1 MNLFVASGRVGSDA
15 EIRYTQTQMAVAG
28 FSVAVDYGYGERK
41 ETVWIKCTLWGKR
54 AEALSEYIRKGDM
67 ITVAGE
73 IKLDQWESK
82 GKSGANIALNVD
94 KVTLGG
100 AGSGQQRSDQQAHG
114 GYQQAPGAQAATTG
128 QQPNDMGDFDDGDI
142 PF

>member
-15 EIRYTQTQMAVAG
+15 EIRYTQNQMAVAG
-28 FSVAVDYGYGERK
+28 FSVAVDYGFGDRK

-73 IKLDQWESK
+73 IKLEQWEGRD

-100 AGSGQQRSDQQAHG
+100 AGSGQQRSDQQTHG
-114 GYQQAPGAQAATTG
+114 GYQPAPGSQPAAQPAT
-128 QQPNDMGDFDDGDI
+128 QPVDDFDDDI